1 MEKQG
6 LKISALNL
14 RLLGTRRRSSVD
26 RYVTVTRLGH
36 IDKAADG
43 VIVGWV
49 KDEDSEAPLVID
61 ILLDGVEVKAG
72 IVADLHRQDVQ
83 DAGFGNGHFGFEC
96 GLPEAHLPVRK
107 GAVIEVRR
115 SPSGEILLRHVVSS
129 LQRAA
134 SPTSVEDVAS
144 KEIAGQLEPEG
155 SKGHRHAVEPKE
167 LKPSPAVV
175 SFDCR
180 AKIESVTLT
189 ELRGWA
195 INENAN
201 GQTFNIDVLIDGQ
214 EFCVARN
221 DQSRGDLLKHRVSK
235 GLGGIRVAL
244 PLRYLEAGEHTIS
257 LRLPDGRVCS
267 ETVFVDETARRHPLN
282 EGVASIPLSDVAV
295 IVPVY
300 NAAEDVAV
308 CIERL
313 ATFTPRSVEILFID
327 DASPD
332 PAISGLMQRAASHP
346 NMRVLQ
352 NPGNMGFTRTVNRG
366 LEDVG
371 RKHAILLNSDARVT
385 PGWLQG
391 MLMAAASRPRVAT
404 VTAMSDRAGAF
415 SAPAIGNANEL
426 PPGVD
431 EITYA
436 RAFRRRALGIYP
448 DVPTG
453 NGFCMF
459 VNRACLDEVGP
470 LDAEAF
476 PRGYGEEN
484 DFCMRAGRAGWAH
497 LVDDRTYVFHD
508 RSKSFGAAKTD
519 LMAAGRAVIDARY
532 PEYKQAIRVFS
543 TDTDLQLA
551 RFRARQ
557 AMADCADP
565 RAGLP
570 AVLFV
575 VATQTGGT
583 PQTNLDLMTA
593 LADGLDSWLLRCDSR
608 ELILSRLEG
617 SKLRE
622 VRRHR
627 LDKPVDP
634 IRHHSG
640 EYDAV
645 VRNWIR
651 EIAPRIVHIRH
662 LGWHSLSLPRI
673 AKDLGSAVVFSF
685 HDFYTLCPSVK
696 LLDGDNNYCGGTCTA
711 SAGECRAELWPQG
724 SLPPLKGN
732 WVHVW
737 RQRFDKVLSDC
748 DAFVT
753 TSDSARTR
761 ILSQLPGIDAA
772 RFHVIP
778 HGRSFTEM
786 QQFRQRPRH
795 GSPLKILVPGNIS
808 LAKGLGVIKALLDHD
823 TAGLIEFHVL
833 GKIDTTQGIS
843 HPRLVLHGTYA
854 RDDFAKRAEAA
865 GAHLGAVFS
874 IWDETYCHTLTELWA
889 AGFPA
894 LVFDFPT
901 VAGRVRE
908 SGAGWVLPH
917 EDIPELYARIL
928 ALAFDEADQS
938 RADTAILRWQGGR
951 GQGRTTQLM
960 AAHYLDVYR
969 QATGRTGRHPI
980 VAVVAPGSEKLHRG
994 YASTEIRL
1002 WERTRNSLG
1011 REVTYVRMTPAALL
1025 ANIRD
1030 KVVDGAII
1038 QRNAIPLTMVEPLL
1052 GAFRDSGLS
1061 YVLDLDDD
1069 LLDVPA
1075 DKDPSGAYRAYA
1087 PFLRRLA
1094 EHARLVTVSTAPLSE
1109 RLRRINPYTH
1119 LLPNRLSEPL
1129 WRGDLPPRAA
1139 DGRITA
1145 LYMGSKT
1152 HRTDFDMIAP
1162 ALERIAARN
1171 ADFRLAVI
1179 GVHDAPLPDWAERIE
1194 VPDHAKSYA
1203 SFVPWLKSL
1212 SPRFDFAL
1220 APLEDTEFN
1229 RHKSA
1234 LKVLDGAAL
1243 GLPVLASD
1251 MPVYRALRGD
1261 VPEMMLVGNTTED
1274 WVIALEAAVAQA
1286 RSGGVDRVGI
1296 RRLVLNRYGL
1306 VRSLPDY
1313 DSTIKMTVDVSG
1325 GMA

>member
-1 MEKQG
+1 
-6 LKISALNL
+6 
-14 RLLGTRRRSSVD
+14 
-26 RYVTVTRLGH
+26 
-36 IDKAADG
+36 
-43 VIVGWV
+43 
-49 KDEDSEAPLVID
+49 
-61 ILLDGVEVKAG
+61 
-72 IVADLHRQDVQ
+72 
-83 DAGFGNGHFGFEC
+83 
-96 GLPEAHLPVRK
+96 
-107 GAVIEVRR
+107 
-115 SPSGEILLRHVVSS
+115 
-129 LQRAA
+129 
-134 SPTSVEDVAS
+134 
-144 KEIAGQLEPEG
+144 
-155 SKGHRHAVEPKE
+155 
-167 LKPSPAVV
+167 
-175 SFDCR
+175 
-180 AKIESVTLT
+180 
-189 ELRGWA
+189 
-195 INENAN
+195 
-201 GQTFNIDVLIDGQ
+201 
-214 EFCVARN
+214 
-221 DQSRGDLLKHRVSK
+221 
-235 GLGGIRVAL
+235 
-244 PLRYLEAGEHTIS
+244 
-257 LRLPDGRVCS
+257 
-267 ETVFVDETARRHPLN
+267 
-282 EGVASIPLSDVAV
+282 
-295 IVPVY
+295 
-300 NAAEDVAV
+300 
-308 CIERL
+308 
-313 ATFTPRSVEILFID
+313 
-327 DASPD
+327 
-332 PAISGLMQRAASHP
+332 
-346 NMRVLQ
+346 
-352 NPGNMGFTRTVNRG
+352 
-366 LEDVG
+366 
-371 RKHAILLNSDARVT
+371 
-385 PGWLQG
+385 
-391 MLMAAASRPRVAT
+391 
-404 VTAMSDRAGAF
+404 
-415 SAPAIGNANEL
+415 
-426 PPGVD
+426 VD

-436 RAFRRRALGIYP
+436 RAFRRRALGLYP
-448 DVPTG
+448 VVPTG

-459 VNRACLDEVGP
+459 VNRACLDEIGP

-484 DFCMRAGRAGWAH
+484 DFCMRAGRAGWTH

-608 ELILSRLEG
+608 ELTLSRLEG
-617 SKLRE
+617 TRLRE
-622 VRRHR
+622 IRRHR
-627 LDKPVDP
+627 LDEPVDP

-645 VRNWIR
+645 VRDWIR
-651 EIAPRIVHIRH
+651 EIGPEIVHIRH

-685 HDFYTLCPSVK
+685 HDFYTLCPTVK
-696 LLDGDNNYCGGTCTA
+696 LLDADNTYCGGTCTA
-711 SAGECRAELWPQG
+711 SAGECRAELWQPG
-724 SLPPLKGN
+724 SLPPLKGA
-732 WVHVW
+732 WVNVW
-737 RQRFDKVLSDC
+737 RQRFGRVLGDC

-753 TSDSARTR
+753 TSDSARAR

-786 QQFRQRPRH
+786 QQLRRRPRH

-808 LAKGLGVIKALLDHD
+808 MAKGLGVIQALLEHD

-833 GKIDTTQGIS
+833 GKIDDSKGIA

-854 RDDFAKRAEAA
+854 RDDFARRAGEI
-865 GAHLGAVFS
+865 GAHLGAIFS
-874 IWDETYCHTLTELWA
+874 IWDETYCHTLTELWS

-917 EDIPELYARIL
+917 EDIAELYTRIL
-928 ALAFDEADQS
+928 ALAFDPAEQD
-938 RADTAILRWQGGR
+938 RADAAVLRWQGGR
-951 GQGRTTQLM
+951 GQGRTVQLM
-960 AAHYLDVYR
+960 AAQYLDVYR
-969 QATGRTGRHPI
+969 QASGRPGGRPI
-980 VAVVAPGSEKLHRG
+980 VAIVAPASEKLDRAN
-994 YASTEIRL
+994 ASTEIRL
-1002 WERTRNSLG
+1002 WERTRNGLD
-1011 REVTYVRMTPAALL
+1011 RDVTYVRMTPLALL

-1030 KVVDGAII
+1030 RAVDGAII
-1038 QRNAIPLTMVEPLL
+1038 QRNAIPLTMVDPLL
-1052 GAFRDSGLS
+1052 AAFRDSGLP
-1061 YVLDLDDD
+1061 YVLELDDD

-1075 DKDPSGAYRAYA
+1075 DKDPAGTYHAHA

-1094 EHARLVTVSTAPLSE
+1094 ERARMVTVSTAPLQE
-1109 RLRRINPYTH
+1109 RLRRINPDTR
-1119 LLPNRLSEPL
+1119 LLPNLLSEPL

-1139 DGRITA
+1139 GQGITA

-1152 HRTDFDMIAP
+1152 HRADFDMIAP
-1162 ALERIAARN
+1162 ALDRIAARH

-1179 GVHDAPLPDWAERIE
+1179 GVHDDPLPPWAERID

-1212 SPRFDFAL
+1212 SARFDFAL

-1251 MPVYRALRGD
+1251 MPVYRTLRGE

-1274 WVIALEAAVAQA
+1274 WVIALDAAIAQT
-1286 RSGGVDRVGI
+1286 RSGGGNRAGV
-1296 RRLVLNRYGL
+1296 RRKVLERHG
-1306 VRSLPDY
+1306 VAASVSSFDKAMRQASQKI
-1313 DSTIKMTVDVSG
+1313 STN
-1325 GMA
+1325 AAN